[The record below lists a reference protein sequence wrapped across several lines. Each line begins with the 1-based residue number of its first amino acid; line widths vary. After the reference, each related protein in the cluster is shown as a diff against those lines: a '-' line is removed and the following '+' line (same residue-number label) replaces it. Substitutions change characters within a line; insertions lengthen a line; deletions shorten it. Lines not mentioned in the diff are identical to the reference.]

1 MKLLNYLGLFGRA
14 YRATR
19 REIGTSLVILVI
31 ISLIFTTSLWLAES
45 VHNDEYT
52 FGDALVWVVVK
63 YVEDPADVVTPPD
76 TVFGQVVG
84 TLVGILGI
92 AIFAVPAGL
101 IGSGLLDAMS
111 EEKEKDKVD
120 KNSRSLHKRFR
131 RIVQSASNYIT
142 EKGIKRSFTHVPRSR
157 SFAHITFKT
166 GMTEDEIIAA
176 VNNCP
181 DMRLMNLAMTKRGRE
196 GAIDD
201 LVVVHFPLNT
211 EYGCCLDRGSDVTI
225 VAPAALTE
233 PGTGNF
239 AFSLAAMGG
248 FNYVSRELTPNP
260 DDPFGFYTM
269 QKSKLQ
275 YIEEYDLKEDV
286 ESQALH
292 FIDDLKRLRDNSEK
306 AGRSH
311 WFIFLLATT
320 KSGDNQLN
328 LWRLATDMAEKCPP
342 IIVDDTR
349 YGSTIKTA
357 DEAHLQQIVVAL
369 GERLATH
376 TIETVGGL
384 QPLAVKLDDNAIY
397 KSVAKSNIMCRMGG
411 GVECNAITL
420 RLGYELL
427 FYYNQH
433 LLVAKDIADAVK
445 GVVEPQREISER
457 AQRCFLA
464 EGDGYADD
472 YCRSVEFE
480 SDPEKLEEMIAKQS
494 KIARERF
501 EHLDLDGNEEA
512 PLSKY
517 RVFER
522 LKSVFVRG

>member
-1 MKLLNYLGLFGRA
+1 MKLLNCIGLFRRA
-14 YRATR
+14 YIATR
-19 REIGTSLVILVI
+19 REIGTSLVILLIV
-31 ISLIFTTSLWLAES
+31 SLIFTVSLWAAES
-45 VHNDEYT
+45 AHNEDYT

-63 YVEDPADVVTPPD
+63 YVEDPADVVTPP
-76 TVFGQVVG
+76 TTIVGQVIG
-84 TLVGILGI
+84 TLVGVLGI

-111 EEKEKDKVD
+111 EEKKKDKTYND
-120 KNSRSLHKRFR
+120 SKQLHKRFR
-131 RIVQSASNYIT
+131 RIAQPSSWFLT
-142 EKGIKRSFTHVPRSR
+142 EKGLKRSFTYVPRSR
-157 SFAHITFKT
+157 SFAHITAKT

-196 GAIDD
+196 SAIDE
-201 LVVVHFPLNT
+201 LVVVHFSLNT
-211 EYGCCLDRGSDVTI
+211 EYGCCIDRGSDVTI
-225 VAPAALTE
+225 VAPVALSE
-233 PGTGNF
+233 PGTGNV

-275 YIEEYDLKEDV
+275 YIDEYDLKEEV

-292 FIDDLKRLRDNSEK
+292 FMDDLKKLRDNSEK
-306 AGRSH
+306 EGRTH
-311 WFIFLLATT
+311 WFIFLLATS
-320 KSGDNQLN
+320 KGADNQLN
-328 LWRLATDMAEKCPP
+328 LWRLATDTAEKLPTML
-342 IIVDDTR
+342 VNDVR
-349 YGSTIKTA
+349 YGSTIKGE
-357 DEAHLQQIVVAL
+357 DEMRLQQIVAS
-369 GERLATH
+369 LADKVSARTL
-376 TIETVGGL
+376 ETADGV
-384 QPLAVKLDDNAIY
+384 QPLAVKLDDNHLF
-397 KSVAKSNIMCRMGG
+397 KSVSKSNIMCRLGG

-427 FYYNQH
+427 FYNNQH
-433 LLVAKDIADAVK
+433 LLLVKDIADAVK
-445 GVVEPQREISER
+445 TVVEPNREISER
-457 AQRCFLA
+457 VQRCFLA

-472 YCRSVEFE
+472 YCSSVEFE
-480 SDPEKLEEMIAKQS
+480 SDSEKLMEMIAKQS